1 MVLELGPGLGNQ
13 LILYDRSKITR
24 VVGVELNP
32 LFVPDLRAEIAARGL
47 DDVYEIIESGIE
59 DGSALERAGIVP
71 GSVDTIVS
79 TGVLCSVDGVEAVVK
94 ELYGLLRPGGRF
106 VFWEHHGSAD
116 LVTKM
121 VQRKFFQTSGWSW
134 GGR

>member
-47 DDVYEIIESGIE
+47 DDVY
-59 DGSALERAGIVP
+59 
-71 GSVDTIVS
+71 
-79 TGVLCSVDGVEAVVK
+79 
-94 ELYGLLRPGGRF
+94 
-106 VFWEHHGSAD
+106 
-116 LVTKM
+116 
-121 VQRKFFQTSGWSW
+121 
-134 GGR
+134 